1 MEPLSPRL
9 IKSIFKYACSTALIN
24 NFKLNVF
31 TFEDYCVAME
41 YIHITK
47 DINTKK
53 DNWHKNEEG
62 YQKEINEAWKI
73 ICYVREKSIPDFGI

>member
-1 MEPLSPRL
+1 M
-9 IKSIFKYACSTALIN
+9 LIN
-24 NFKLNVF
+24 AQTYMPSWIKFSPCPA
-31 TFEDYCVAME
+31 D
-41 YIHITK
+41 